1 VAHRNKEVWKYMHS
15 VRIWAPGFDLY
26 MTRGIFMAELRSVL
40 SQKDAS
46 QNGVLEPF
54 SSPSTDIGITNATS
68 LRPNFWSFFAFQNL
82 SQKKNSTASDS
93 SVGSVTSVLFAAR
106 VLASWGFTA

>member
-1 VAHRNKEVWKYMHS
+1 
-15 VRIWAPGFDLY
+15 
-26 MTRGIFMAELRSVL
+26 MTRGIFMAEHRSIL

-54 SSPSTDIGITNATS
+54 SPSTDIGITNATS
-68 LRPNFWSFFAFQNL
+68 LRPNFWSFFAFRNL
-82 SQKKNSTASDS
+82 SQKQNSAASDS